1 MTESKLHDFE
11 KAVILLLNQFDG
23 WELKHC
29 GGNKVYDAE
38 GLTPKGRRCVIEMK
52 FRTKYYPTKMLEVK
66 KYNSL
71 MQLDREIV
79 KIYFVSDPRGTYM
92 FWLDGINK
100 FEEIKKYCPATSY
113 WLGKRETKSVYLLPE
128 AVASYVYKK

>member
-1 MTESKLHDFE
+1 MNCIKNIIGDNRESPSK
-11 KAVILLLNQFDG
+11 ILLSY
-23 WELKHC
+23 C
-29 GGNKVYDAE
+29 
-38 GLTPKGRRCVIEMK
+38 IEIFK
-52 FRTKYYPTKMLEVK
+52 
-66 KYNSL
+66 
-71 MQLDREIV
+71 DREIIDYDKQV
-79 KIYFVSDPRGTYM
+79 NDQSNADIANSSVFVGALEDAIQSANWEAVSEIMPKIYFVSDPRGTYM